1 MVGALGLRPGSE
13 RGSAVADIICP
24 VCCEPWDVSEVS
36 QYVAEFREMFP
47 RLADTVSVRSVFQ
60 AFTAEG
66 CGVAFS
72 AWGFGFCEAQTSE
85 TGDLVREAAALL
97 GDDLDGLASFCG
109 DLGVAS

>member
-1 MVGALGLRPGSE
+1 MVGALGLRAASE

-24 VCCEPWDVSEVS
+24 VCSEPWDVSEVS

-47 RLADTVSVRSVFQ
+47 KFADTVSVRSVFQ

-72 AWGFGFCEAQTSE
+72 AWGLGFCEPSSCP
-85 TGDLVREAAALL
+85 TGGIVREVAVLY
-97 GDDLDGLASFCG
+97 GDDIDGLAAFCG
-109 DLGVAS
+109 DLGALS